1 MNPLSKLVES
11 ARIAHIFCL
20 MQEPTTPSPVKP
32 QRRHVASDSSADGVD
47 APEGAGEG
55 SSPLNSPSG
64 KVGPEPSESS
74 NVSRPPVSP
83 KKFSTSSSS
92 GEFPPAA
99 SVKVDV
105 KIKPVAKTRGRS
117 NSAKLPDFKIKPLDL
132 RRRIS
137 LRAALTAGLASAF
150 IVGVTFFMLGLN
162 AARNTGEVEK
172 PKVYLEITPEIQG
185 LLDGIFTDLQDRKG
199 QLALEKIGQL
209 RTLAPDFLFA
219 SILSANAALIEKD
232 LQTAEDES
240 EASLAGKVAESD
252 AFMVQALVVMSRLK
266 DKAYKSMGNPKAQ
279 IETILHKAIAADPLE
294 PDSYILMAAV
304 KRAARESRE
313 ALDFLQS
320 SRLRQSAASDT
331 MVTEAAINLLELEM
345 MLDADLPPLSDQNE
359 AGILN
364 QFSTAYTA
372 MRLENREVAVSN
384 LTRAKETLPPKVFA
398 QILADPAFST
408 YSKNPQF
415 AEFFKKQ

>member
-1 MNPLSKLVES
+1 VES
-11 ARIAHIFCL
+11 AAIAHNFF
-20 MQEPTTPSPVKP
+20 MDDSPVRREIKP
-32 QRRHVASDSSADGVD
+32 QRRHVQSESPSDSLETPLDLLEGNSQDNLPVENPKTEKPASSGVRRSAAV
-47 APEGAGEG
+47 
-55 SSPLNSPSG
+55 
-64 KVGPEPSESS
+64 
-74 NVSRPPVSP
+74 P
-83 KKFSTSSSS
+83 KKFSGLSTAAKVDHSPFL
-92 GEFPPAA
+92 GGDVRAA
-99 SVKVDV
+99 SESRG
-105 KIKPVAKTRGRS
+105 RGRS
-117 NSAKLPDFKIKPLDL
+117 HSKKPPNHAPKFPNFKGN
-132 RRRIS
+132 IS
-137 LRAALTAGLASAF
+137 LRAALVWGFVLTCVVGLS
-150 IVGVTFFMLGLN
+150 FFMLGIS
-162 AARNTGEVEK
+162 AARNSENPEM
-172 PKVYLEITPEIQG
+172 PKDFSEMTPEIHG
-185 LLDGIFTDLQDRKG
+185 VINKIIKDLQDRKG

-209 RTLAPDFLFA
+209 RTLAPEFSFA
-219 SILSANAALIEKD
+219 SILAANAALIEKD

-240 EASLAGKVAESD
+240 EASLAGRVAESD

-279 IETILHKAIAADPLE
+279 IETLLHKAIAADPLE
-294 PDSYILMAAV
+294 PDPYILMGAV

-372 MRLENREVAVSN
+372 MRLGNREVAVSN
-384 LTRAKETLPPKVFA
+384 LARAKESLPPKVFA